1 MRSSGKLE
9 WIIAGTAE
17 GPRTRGNP
25 RNRTPAQQNG
35 IGVRGNPEPKP
46 RLGGKIE
53 NAANPQLDQQADG
66 TMNGP
71 MSYGI
76 TQRAPEA
83 ARSLAFSICAEI
95 RLIPRV
101 DRYDAGLQIHV

>member
-9 WIIAGTAE
+9 WNIAGTAE

-46 RLGGKIE
+46 RLSRKIE
-53 NAANPQLDQQADG
+53 NAANPRLDRQADG

-71 MSYGI
+71 MSCGI
-76 TQRAPEA
+76 TQKTPEA
-83 ARSLAFSICAEI
+83 ARSLAFSIVREI
-95 RLIPRV
+95 P
-101 DRYDAGLQIHV
+101 GL